1 MNGISYTL
9 GEDGL
14 YCPDLKLPDGTDYPI
29 GKYGR
34 RREKYLKEYCEVEY
48 FKLVLNGCL
57 DAHLY
62 SVEVSIEQMKVGGS
76 N

>member
-14 YCPDLKLPDGTDYPI
+14 YYPDLKLPDGTDYPI

-34 RREKYLKEYCEVEY
+34 MREKYLKEYCEVEY

-57 DAHLY
+57 NEHLY
-62 SVEVSIEQMKVGGS
+62 SVEVPIEQMKVGWS